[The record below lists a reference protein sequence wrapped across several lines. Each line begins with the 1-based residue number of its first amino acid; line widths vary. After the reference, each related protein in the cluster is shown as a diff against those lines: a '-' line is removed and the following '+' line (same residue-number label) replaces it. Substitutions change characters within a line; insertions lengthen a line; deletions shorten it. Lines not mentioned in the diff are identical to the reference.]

1 MAHSDSTTV
10 HFLKDDESH
19 SFIRGVI
26 DGYYMAYKPIILL
39 YISFMFI
46 DNEIYSFY
54 FLCDI

>member
-1 MAHSDSTTV
+1 MTHCDLTIV
-10 HFLKDDESH
+10 HFVKDDESH
-19 SFIRGVI
+19 SFIRRVI

-54 FLCDI
+54 LLCYV